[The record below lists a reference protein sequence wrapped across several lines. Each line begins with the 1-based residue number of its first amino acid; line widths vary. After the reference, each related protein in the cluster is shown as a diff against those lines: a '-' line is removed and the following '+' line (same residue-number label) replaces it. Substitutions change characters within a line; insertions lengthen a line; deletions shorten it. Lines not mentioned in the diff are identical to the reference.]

1 MELGSK
7 LRLFDIRTYV
17 LLTQEEPAL
26 GGIRSCSL
34 LGNVRCNA
42 GRGQWSPPPC
52 GTCSL
57 WLWGSH
63 VWTSPNLLGIGR
75 DEAPGLTSPLGTAG
89 TGPPKVL

>member
-42 GRGQWSPPPC
+42 GRGQWSPRPVALAAFGFGAAMC
-52 GTCSL
+52 GPRPIS
-57 WLWGSH
+57 WASAEMKHQG
-63 VWTSPNLLGIGR
+63 
-75 DEAPGLTSPLGTAG
+75 
-89 TGPPKVL
+89 